1 MRRLVPV
8 ALLLGLFAVAVS
20 LPANA
25 PPKYKTIEVKHLT
38 KADSVDLTQDYMNYT
53 YAHLRE
59 DLQKTNLFGAVV
71 DDGGTVADADAAD
84 SLVLQCNVTDFAK
97 AHFPVIA
104 MAHVDITITRRSDNT
119 VLQHIT
125 TKVGWQPNSNDDTK
139 GKLSS
144 GQMTAEIKKLLK

>member
-1 MRRLVPV
+1 MRRFVPV
-8 ALLLGLFAVAVS
+8 AFLLGLFAVAVS

-38 KADSVDLTQDYMNYT
+38 KADNVDLTQEYLNAT

-71 DDGGTVADADAAD
+71 EDGGTVADADAAD
-84 SLVLQCNVTDFAK
+84 SLVLQCKVTDFAK

-104 MAHVDITITRRSDNT
+104 MAHVDITITRRGDNS
-119 VLQHIT
+119 VLQQIT
-125 TKVGWQPNSNDDTK
+125 TKVGWQPNANDDMK

>member
-1 MRRLVPV
+1 MRRIVPITF
-8 ALLLGLFAVAVS
+8 LLALFAVAIS
-20 LPANA
+20 LPADA

-38 KADSVDLTQDYMNYT
+38 KADNVELTQEYMNYT
-53 YAHLRE
+53 YAHLLE
-59 DLQKTNLFGAVV
+59 DLQKTKLFGAVV

-84 SLVLQCNVTDFAK
+84 SVVLQCKVTDFAK

-104 MAHVDITITRRSDNT
+104 MAHVDMTITRRSDNT

-144 GQMTAEIKKLLK
+144 GQMTAEIKKMLK